1 MINLIVFI
9 PIIAAFLI
17 GILGSGKKIAFVAS
31 SINLVFGVFIFLEL
45 FKTGGKEII
54 YETSLIVLENPK
66 LTLGFGVDG
75 MSGLLMLLTVIVTFC
90 AVQISPESGPDGK
103 DKLYHISSMLISA
116 GALGAFCATDL
127 FFMFAFHELALI
139 PTFLMIGI
147 YRHGRDKI

>member
-1 MINLIVFI
+1 MF
-9 PIIAAFLI
+9 
-17 GILGSGKKIAFVAS
+17 SK
-31 SINLVFGVFIFLEL
+31 
-45 FKTGGKEII
+45 GGKEII

-75 MSGLLMLLTVIVTFC
+75 MSGVLMLLTVIVTFC
-90 AVQISPESGPDGK
+90 AVQISPDFGPDGK

-139 PTFLMIGI
+139 QLF
-147 YRHGRDKI
+147 